1 MANSFMGGKL
11 RIPDP
16 VPKVEEKP
24 ATKKKSETEK
34 PWVGQASLRELDK
47 RNRDRK
53 YVEDGVPK
61 VPQVHEVDKLQEVP
75 QAQEV
80 HKVPTPTLQVRDLA
94 GSQNEFPIAPVRDF
108 HRVSNSI
115 NREALQGGMFTRP
128 SCKQVYDA
136 LYLLTRGAIQPSRT
150 VQIGRRQLLKKAGL
164 GSDTTLD
171 AALLSLQTVGLL
183 RIEKVFG
190 SQKGNIYEVLL
201 PEEITKEALVTLDT
215 SGTRSTHSSPRQEIP
230 NVPKVESTYGTQ
242 SQVDEN
248 KDTYADGKT
257 FFKTKEEKKFDD
269 EPAAFRSHNEKLNE
283 VFKELTGREA
293 TDSDEQKLAQLGE
306 LIAAELMEAA
316 SRTKVVSDPAAFLL
330 THLRRRLGVRTIKVE
345 TAAEKETG
353 KGTASSTKPT
363 KREIQLTDDEIQEC
377 PDCQGRLLIYPGGPS
392 KGAVM
397 CKHSQLTKAK
407 QGEEQKA
414 EEKKVIK

>member
-1 MANSFMGGKL
+1 MANSFMAGKL

-24 ATKKKSETEK
+24 TTKKKSETEK

-47 RNRDRK
+47 RNADRK
-53 YVEDGVPK
+53 YVEDISPEVPH
-61 VPQVHEVDKLQEVP
+61 VPEVSKTQEVP
-75 QAQEV
+75 HVPE
-80 HKVPTPTLQVRDLA
+80 VPTPTLQLRDLA
-94 GSQNEFPIAPVRDF
+94 APQNEIPIAPVRDF

-183 RIEKVFG
+183 KIEKVFG

-201 PEEITKEALVTLDT
+201 PEEITKGTPGT
-215 SGTRSTHSSPRQEIP
+215 SGTPSTYGTPSQKIP

-242 SQVDEN
+242 SQTFEN
-248 KDTYADGKT
+248 KHTYVDAKT
-257 FFKTKEEKKFDD
+257 LIKTKEEKRIDD
-269 EPAAFRSHNEKLNE
+269 EPAAAFQAFFEKINE
-283 VFKELTGREA
+283 VFKQLMGREA
-293 TDSDEQKLAQLGE
+293 KQSDAEALAAIGE
-306 LIAAELMEAA
+306 LLAAEILEAA
-316 SRTKVVSDPAAFLL
+316 GRTKVVSDVAKFSL
-330 THLRRRLGVRTIKVE
+330 THLRRRLGVRSIKVE
-345 TAAEKETG
+345 TSPEKETG
-353 KGTASSTKPT
+353 KGATTTKPV

-377 PDCQGRLLIYPGGPS
+377 PDCQGRLLIYPAGPR

-397 CKHSQLTKAK
+397 CKHSELVKAK
-407 QGEEQKA
+407 QAEAEKA
-414 EEKKVIK
+414 EEKKVVK